1 MRASLSIV
9 EERRRIQKTF
19 MIPLIT
25 TLLVMIIVPLASL
38 FVFSLTS
45 VQVGFKNFR
54 FIGFLNYEMLFEDP
68 DFWTAFSNTLIM
80 MAGIVVTQM
89 VVGVAYAIL
98 IYKTRVLSGFIRV
111 VMMFPMVVSPIIV
124 GILWRILL
132 MPKYGGFNIL
142 LSALGVSDIP
152 DWFGSV
158 YLAKLVIIFA
168 ASWEWT
174 PFVILYVLAGL
185 EGLPSS
191 PFESARIDGANWL
204 QEIFL
209 IMLPMLKK
217 LLVTVTLFRV
227 IESFK
232 IFPLIY
238 SITTGG
244 PGNATEDL
252 TYMIY
257 KNGFKYLKLGYS
269 SAVSMIILAMILVFI
284 VALGLINRKKRA

>member
-1 MRASLSIV
+1 
-9 EERRRIQKTF
+9 

-68 DFWTAFSNTLIM
+68 DFWTDPLFNTLIM

-152 DWFGSV
+152 
-158 YLAKLVIIFA
+158 I
-168 ASWEWT
+168 
-174 PFVILYVLAGL
+174 
-185 EGLPSS
+185 
-191 PFESARIDGANWL
+191 
-204 QEIFL
+204 
-209 IMLPMLKK
+209 
-217 LLVTVTLFRV
+217 
-227 IESFK
+227 
-232 IFPLIY
+232 
-238 SITTGG
+238 
-244 PGNATEDL
+244 
-252 TYMIY
+252 
-257 KNGFKYLKLGYS
+257 
-269 SAVSMIILAMILVFI
+269 
-284 VALGLINRKKRA
+284 